1 MKTTGP
7 YLWGRGSEEVSPNE
21 RTAIRGGT
29 DGSKGSGERGAAIY
43 GIYVGKEGGK
53 GERGA
58 IILFPFAS
66 CSLHGGMGTR
76 GHNINRKRKR
86 GGGTVS
92 ASRDRRR
99 GGGEGKNAIRF
110 GC

>member
-1 MKTTGP
+1 MEFM
-7 YLWGRGSEEVSPNE
+7 WGKRGEE
-21 RTAIRGGT
+21 
-29 DGSKGSGERGAAIY
+29 
-43 GIYVGKEGGK
+43 

-66 CSLHGGMGTR
+66 CSPHGGMGTR
-76 GHNINRKRKR
+76 GHNINRKRKK
-86 GGGTVS
+86 GGQSVHLGIG
-92 ASRDRRR
+92 